1 MTSATTPD
9 EAKPFLGAQIDAE
22 FRDSVLESADK
33 APFFIRLMAMTLH
46 ADEVRLREILLD
58 LGPDGTEA
66 ANLAADFMTC
76 REKLQGIADLM
87 KTAAGRVFLTLEQM
101 EADREITTTEAI
113 EKPLTSV
120 LDAMENR
127 AA

>member
-9 EAKPFLGAQIDAE
+9 QARPVLVKQIDVE
-22 FRDSVLESADK
+22 VRDSLLESETK
-33 APFFIRLMAMTLH
+33 SPPCIRLMALTLR
-46 ADEVRLREILLD
+46 AEEAKLRRILLD
-58 LGPDGTEA
+58 LGPDGLEA
-66 ANLAADFMTC
+66 ANLAADFMVC
-76 REKLQGIADLM
+76 RDKLQGIADLM
-87 KTAAGRVFLTLEQM
+87 KTASGRVFLTLEQM

-120 LDAMENR
+120 LDAMGNH